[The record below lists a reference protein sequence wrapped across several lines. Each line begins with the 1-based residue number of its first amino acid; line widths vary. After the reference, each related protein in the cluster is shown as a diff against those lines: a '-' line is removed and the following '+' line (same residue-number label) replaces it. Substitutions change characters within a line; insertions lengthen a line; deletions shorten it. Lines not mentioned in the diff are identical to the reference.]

1 MAVALPTELHP
12 IARMTGLE
20 PMTYCL
26 ILSVAE
32 CILKLNLRQGVEPH
46 TSLLL
51 VQHTTESNR
60 IATLSGMC
68 CRYTKAQNEFVA
80 G

>member
-12 IARMTGLE
+12 IARMMGLE

-32 CILKLNLRQGVEPH
+32 CILKLNLR
-46 TSLLL
+46 
-51 VQHTTESNR
+51 
-60 IATLSGMC
+60 
-68 CRYTKAQNEFVA
+68 
-80 G
+80 